1 MSHNNFKIFVDFDG
15 TISKED
21 IGEKLFI
28 EFGNSDYAKK
38 LIDDWNN
45 DLVNPKYAWISLC
58 ESVQYIDLKK
68 LDDFLSKIE
77 IDYTF
82 KDFLKY
88 CNTNKFEVKI
98 VSDGFDLYI
107 NKILE
112 KENINNIEV
121 SSNKLEIINNRF
133 NPSFPNS
140 ASDCSCSANCKRN
153 FIINNS
159 SDDDYSVYIGD
170 GVSDRCPVQY
180 CDFIFAKNTLLKYC
194 EVNRITYFPFND
206 FNDVIKKLDELKN
219 KKRLKKRHQAQI
231 KRNELYIKEA

>member
-1 MSHNNFKIFVDFDG
+1 MNHNNFKIFVDFDG

-21 IGEKLFI
+21 VGEKLFI
-28 EFGNSDYAKK
+28 EFGNPDYAKK

-45 DLVNPKYAWISLC
+45 DLVDPKYGWLSLC
-58 ESVQYIDLKK
+58 ESVKYVDENK
-68 LDDFLSKIE
+68 LIDFLSNIE
-77 IDYTF
+77 IDSTF
-82 KDFLKY
+82 ADFIKY
-88 CNTNKFEVKI
+88 CDTNNFDVKI
-98 VSDGFDLYI
+98 VSDGFDFYI

-112 KENINNIEV
+112 KENIYNIEV
-121 SSNKLEIINNRF
+121 SSNKLEIIENKF
-133 NPSFPNS
+133 YPSFPNS

-153 FIINNS
+153 FIITNS

-206 FNDVIKKLDELKN
+206 FNDITKKLDELKN

-231 KRNELYIKEA
+231 KRNEVYMKEA